1 MFAVYSPACVLSA
14 SAPTEVEDQKPAATA
29 TGGYGPQ
36 LAGAA
41 SITPL
46 RNGTPEGYSVPA
58 SALLVENGLP
68 GIQYAVVDPD
78 QQYQKFLYVVIQA
91 LSGTDP
97 SHPPAY
103 APTLSECGEFL
114 DIEVPISPILLS
126 DYYLVH
132 EKATWMK
139 QGDAHSSDSNA
150 RLGGIGPAIAELK
163 RFSGQERPSFTQT
176 IPLGHVCSELV
187 GSFSCCNFPV
197 EFPETKK
204 RFYPVLVEFKLK
216 LKEQAVEKRVT
227 HKSGFWDSDDDD
239 YDNGGTTGNSSV
251 AVGNKRNSDQAG
263 LITPN

>member
-14 SAPTEVEDQKPAATA
+14 SAPTEVEDKKPAATA

-36 LAGAA
+36 LAGVA

-46 RNGTPEGYSVPA
+46 RKGTPEGFPVPA

-68 GIQYAVVDPD
+68 GIQYTVVDPD

-97 SHPPAY
+97 SRPPEY
-103 APTLSECGEFL
+103 APILSECGEFL
-114 DIEVPISPILLS
+114 EIDVPISPILLS
-126 DYYLVH
+126 DFYLVH

-163 RFSGQERPSFTQT
+163 RFSRQEHPSFT
-176 IPLGHVCSELV
+176 
-187 GSFSCCNFPV
+187 
-197 EFPETKK
+197 
-204 RFYPVLVEFKLK
+204 
-216 LKEQAVEKRVT
+216 
-227 HKSGFWDSDDDD
+227 
-239 YDNGGTTGNSSV
+239 
-251 AVGNKRNSDQAG
+251 
-263 LITPN
+263 